1 MMEILTVN
9 LKELIEHCN
18 EWKDECEEVVVI
30 VDQEEMTLEINGSMD
45 GGMIM
50 SDLYPIKGIEI

>member
-18 EWKDECEEVVVI
+18 EWNEECEEVTVTI
-30 VDQEEMTLEINGSMD
+30 DQENGTLEINGSID
-45 GGMIM
+45 GGLIF
-50 SDLYPIKGIEI
+50 SDMDPIKAILI